1 MTEKIEEIVIKIYI
15 ISSTIHHQVRPTRI
29 CKLLFGGWST
39 DYDVVLSSDRDNFR
53 RRETKKPLVLPF
65 KITSPANEKS

>member
-1 MTEKIEEIVIKIYI
+1 MNHK
-15 ISSTIHHQVRPTRI
+15 VRPTRI
-29 CKLLFGGWST
+29 CKLLFGGWSS